1 VLTKVTVNL
10 TAVSVAALNRSAQ
23 YEELSRTD
31 VINRALQL
39 YAEVTTADPNTEL
52 CVITPTGD
60 KRRLVVKS

>member
-1 VLTKVTVNL
+1 VTKVTVNL
-10 TAVSVAALNRSAQ
+10 NDESWAALNRAAQ

-52 CVITPTGD
+52 CVTTPTGD
-60 KRRLVVKS
+60 ERRLVVRT